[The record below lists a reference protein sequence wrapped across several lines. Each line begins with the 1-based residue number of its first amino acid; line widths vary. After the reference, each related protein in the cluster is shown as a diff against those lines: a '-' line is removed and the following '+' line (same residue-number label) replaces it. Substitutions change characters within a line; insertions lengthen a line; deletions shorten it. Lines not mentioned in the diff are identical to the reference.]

1 MKRKL
6 RFRSRGAKY
15 GKNNSKLP
23 LEFTKYYVN
32 TIKGLF
38 FKKDKTT
45 PGTWKCGSCTCLV
58 FLKMR
63 EVQVR

>member
-1 MKRKL
+1 MKRKW

-23 LEFTKYYVN
+23 LEFTNYYVN

-38 FKKDKTT
+38 FKKKKKIKQFLG
-45 PGTWKCGSCTCLV
+45 PGNAGRARV
-58 FLKMR
+58 
-63 EVQVR
+63 